1 MKRDYGL
8 DYLRAAATY
17 GVILWHCYS
26 PVYYQFGPL
35 REWAAANILFGFAVR
50 WSVAVFVMISGALLL
65 DKTGSPAEFYKKRL
79 LRICIPLIPW
89 TILYGIARLYYFEVY
104 KYTHQPEPSFFK
116 FVIIDQ
122 FGDLLFDRLV
132 YHLYFVSII
141 LGLYIIAPFLS
152 KMLRNLSQQELGA
165 FVAIGVGFYSLK
177 LFLPHLIVIDDFEI
191 GSYLVYFILG
201 HYLYKYPL
209 GRKMRLGIY
218 ATGIAAAL
226 LMTWLNYTT
235 EYVHK
240 GHQDTYY
247 NTEGFFVF
255 ALSIAIFVLFTQLAG
270 PDDTG
275 RGPVKRLLRFI
286 SSCSY
291 GIYIAHPLLISFLLF
306 GHFQFLT
313 FSTARTVLL
322 VPGYK
327 LTFIM
332 NNAWGAFI
340 QSVLMMVI
348 LLVFFYGI
356 KKVRL
361 ARYFT

>member
-1 MKRDYGL
+1 
-8 DYLRAAATY
+8 
-17 GVILWHCYS
+17 
-26 PVYYQFGPL
+26 
-35 REWAAANILFGFAVR
+35 
-50 WSVAVFVMISGALLL
+50 MISGALVLG
-65 DKTGSPAEFYKKRL
+65 KTGTPAEFYKKRL
-79 LRICIPLIPW
+79 SRICIPLIAW

-104 KYTHQPEPSFFK
+104 KYTHEPQPSFFK

-122 FGDLLFDRLV
+122 FEDLLFDRLS
-132 YHLYFVSII
+132 YQLYFVSII

-165 FVAIGVGFYSLK
+165 FVAIGVGLYSLK
-177 LFLPHLIVIDDFEI
+177 LFFPHLIVIDDFEI

-201 HYLYKYPL
+201 HYLYKYPP
-209 GRKMRLGIY
+209 GKKMQVGIY

-226 LMTWLNYTT
+226 VMTWLNYAT
-235 EYVHK
+235 EYVQK
-240 GHQDTYY
+240 GHKDTYY

-255 ALSIAIFVLFTQLAG
+255 ALSIAIFVLFRQLTS

-275 RGPVKRLLRFI
+275 RGPVKRLLLFI

-291 GIYIAHPLLISFLLF
+291 GIYIAHPLLISFLIYGQF
-306 GHFQFLT
+306 EFLT

-322 VPGYK
+322 LFGSQ

-332 NNAWGAFI
+332 NNAWGAFC

-361 ARYFT
+361 WRYFT